1 MIHGPSRQDPTKA
14 LSDEALVRIVR
25 LHSGEAGE
33 RDWAEFRR
41 WRSISAEH
49 EAAATEA
56 ELLWSD
62 ASNLHRDPRTGLV
75 KPGRRKSVSRR
86 AVLGGIGATA
96 LALGG
101 LRVTGGFQGILSD
114 HTTGTGQTSVIDLPD
129 GSRAHL
135 NAASALNVDF
145 SPQRRLAE
153 LVEGQA
159 YFEVASDPLRRPFDV
174 KAGDVSVSALGTA
187 FDVNRNLP
195 DGATEIT
202 VAEHMVRIT
211 SNGASQEIVLNAG
224 ETVTVS
230 QDGLAGPV
238 TDTGRSAAAAWRTGL
253 YVAESRPLAQVVAA
267 LQAYHEGWLVIEDGK
282 AGSLRVNA
290 VLDLRTPDS
299 SLDALASGLP
309 IRIRRLS
316 RFLTVISSA

>member
-1 MIHGPSRQDPTKA
+1 M
-14 LSDEALVRIVR
+14 RIVR
-25 LHSGEAGE
+25 LHSGESGE
-33 RDWAEFRR
+33 KDWAEFRR

-75 KPGRRKSVSRR
+75 KPGRRKPVSRR
-86 AVLGGIGATA
+86 AVLGGIGAAA

-101 LRVTGGFQGILSD
+101 LRLTGGIQGILSD
-114 HTTGTGQTSVIDLPD
+114 HATGTGQTSVIDLPD
-129 GSRAHL
+129 GSRAYL

-145 SPQRRLAE
+145 SSQHRLAE

-159 YFEVASDPLRRPFDV
+159 YFEVAGDPLRRPFDV
-174 KAGDVSVSALGTA
+174 KAGDVTVSALGTA

-195 DGATEIT
+195 NEATEIT
-202 VAEHMVRIT
+202 VAEHVVRVT
-211 SNGASQEIVLNAG
+211 AVGASQELLLNAG
-224 ETVTVS
+224 ETVIVS
-230 QDGLAGPV
+230 HGGKAGPV
-238 TDTGRSAAAAWRTGL
+238 TGTERSAAAAWRAGL
-253 YVAESRPLAQVVAA
+253 YIAESRPLAQVIAA
-267 LQAYHEGWLVIEDGK
+267 LQAYHEGWLVIEDK
-282 AGSLRVNA
+282 EAGQLRVNA

-309 IRIRRLS
+309 IRIRRLT
-316 RFLTVISSA
+316 RFLTVISNA

>member
-1 MIHGPSRQDPTKA
+1 MTHGPFRQSEGKE

-33 RDWAEFRR
+33 KDWAEFRH

-49 EAAATEA
+49 EAAAAEA

-75 KPGRRKSVSRR
+75 RPGRRRRVSRR
-86 AVLGGIGATA
+86 AIVGGIGIAA

-101 LRVTGGFQGILSD
+101 LRLSGTFQGVFSD
-114 HTTGTGQTSVIDLPD
+114 HATRTGQTSVVDLPD

-145 SPQRRLAE
+145 STDRRLVE

-159 YFEVASDPLRRPFDV
+159 YFEVTSDPMRRPFDV
-174 KAGDVSVSALGTA
+174 KAGDITVTALGTA

-195 DGATEIT
+195 DGATEIA
-202 VAEHMVRIT
+202 VAEHMVRIAPA
-211 SNGASQEIVLNAG
+211 GALQPIELQAGQMVVL
-224 ETVTVS
+224 S
-230 QDGLAGPV
+230 RDGTAGPV
-238 TDTGRSAAAAWRTGL
+238 TSVENSTAAAWRTGV
-253 YVAESRPLAQVVAA
+253 YIAQSRPLAQVVAA
-267 LQAYHEGWLVIEDGK
+267 LQAYHEGWLLIEDDK
-282 AGSLRVNA
+282 ARLLRVNA
-290 VLDLRTPDS
+290 VLDLHTPDS

-316 RFLTVISSA
+316 RFLTVISSN